1 MYKTLAFRN
10 MKRQIRNYLIYF
22 VTIAMTISLIFAMN
36 NMIYN
41 KDLQARADNL
51 ATVST
56 GLLVLSIFLC
66 VVIAFVLGYANA
78 YILRLRKRE
87 FGTYL
92 TLGMKRHH
100 IVKLFLLEN
109 SFLGILAILVGL
121 IIGSLLYQGLM
132 ILMSHLLE
140 YPFSFSFISIK
151 GVIVTLI
158 MVALIFTV
166 TFVSSSIYLKRVT
179 IYALVHG
186 EQKVQK
192 IRRKPVFSFAITM
205 VAAASMVYAFI
216 RFSTHIEGVFKS
228 ESGSEIGLLMMIA
241 LFAIALIF
249 FHIGLAKNLMYVLL
263 KSKFLRSKGTN
274 KFILRQLSASL
285 DANALLLGLL
295 AFLISFAIIA
305 INTGFLYKAV
315 EETNVEQ
322 RYPFDVMG
330 NETINQET
338 PVSKE
343 EAIQAIGKQ
352 TTIEQ
357 SFETPFFTS
366 GEVDLLKQ
374 TAWYDAE
381 FTDKDVYMR
390 ESDLNQ
396 LLEAL
401 GEEPITLNDEYAIY
415 SDSAVIESYD
425 FSQQTIILNN
435 KEYAFK
441 HVETTLP
448 AFVWAY
454 FVIVVP
460 DEVTDHM
467 QHIQTSY
474 AWNVSD
480 DQFDVSALYQALS
493 YKEPVENYFVQRT
506 DYRIQSYERMNS
518 LAFSAILIVGA
529 LYLGLVFI
537 LLAMAIL
544 ALKTLS
550 AISDDEKR
558 YDILHR
564 IGVSRTEQTLTLAK
578 QTLAFFAFPVVVPIL
593 LSLPITLISE
603 HFIHLLGFDEQL
615 SMYVL
620 SGLIVAA
627 IMMIYSLYFMV
638 TFAITKKH
646 ILSKNNSEMH

>member
-66 VVIAFVLGYANA
+66 VVIAIVLGYANT

-92 TLGMKRHH
+92 TLGMKRHQ
-100 IVKLFLLEN
+100 IVKVFLLEN
-109 SFLGILAILVGL
+109 SFLGILAILVGV
-121 IIGSLLYQGLM
+121 IFGSLLYQGLM
-132 ILMSHLLE
+132 VLMSHLLD
-140 YPFSFSFISIK
+140 YPFSFAFISMK

-166 TFVSSSIYLKRVT
+166 TFVASSFYLKRVT
-179 IYALVHG
+179 IYELVHG

-192 IRRKPVFSFAITM
+192 IQRKPVFSIVMTLL
-205 VAAASMVYAFI
+205 AAASMAYAFV

-228 ESGSEIGLLMMIA
+228 ERGSEFGLLMMIA
-241 LFAIALIF
+241 LFAIALIV
-249 FHIGLAKNLMYVLL
+249 FHIGLAKSLMHVLL
-263 KSKFLRSKGTN
+263 KSKFLRRKGTT

-295 AFLISFAIIA
+295 AFLISFAIIT

-315 EETNVEQ
+315 EETNIEK

-330 NETINQET
+330 NEIINQEM

-343 EAIQAIGKQ
+343 EAIEAIGKQ
-352 TTIEQ
+352 TMIEQ
-357 SFETPFFTS
+357 SFEIPFFTS
-366 GEVDLLKQ
+366 EEVDFLKQ
-374 TAWYDAE
+374 TSWYDAE
-381 FTDKDVYMR
+381 FTDTDVYMR

-396 LLEAL
+396 LLEAI
-401 GEEPITLNDEYAIY
+401 GEEPIKLNDEYAIY
-415 SDSAVIESYD
+415 SDNAVINSYD
-425 FSQQTIILNN
+425 FSQQTITLND

-441 HVETTLP
+441 YVETTLP

-460 DEVTDHM
+460 DEAVDYM

-474 AWNVSD
+474 AWDVSD
-480 DQFDVSALYQALS
+480 NQFDVSALQQALS
-493 YKEPVENYFVQRT
+493 YNEPFENYFIQRT
-506 DYRIQSYERMNS
+506 DYRIQSYERLNS

-529 LYLGLVFI
+529 LYLGFVFI

-550 AISDDEKR
+550 AINDDEKR
-558 YDILHR
+558 YNILYR
-564 IGVSRTEQTLTLAK
+564 IGVSRKEQTLTLAK

-593 LSLPITLISE
+593 LALPVTLISE
-603 HFIHLLGFDEQL
+603 HFIHLLGFDEEL

-627 IMMIYSLYFMV
+627 IIMIYSLYFMV

-646 ILSKNNSEMH
+646 VVSNNNAEMY